1 MVACCGASSC
11 GAGRQSSQ
19 LFSGRCLPP
28 WTRGLGVQTLLVHA
42 SHFVEALQTMQLRPP
57 FQSPLQRGPCLQLSR
72 VGGGCL
78 LWERSWK
85 HCIRLTCGACASA
98 PDVGWCEALPMLRRQ
113 RRQNF
118 RGGLPM
124 DDSPLLLLCRRLFP
138 MGLGP
143 AWSILVC
150 VTTTSKTCCSDR
162 TPRCAIPNARWSRCT
177 RFIARIRT
185 CTIYSHWPSW
195 LQAVRQQFCPP
206 GPFACMDP
214 GAGRAPVSPLQY
226 LSVRIDSLLGGG

>member
-1 MVACCGASSC
+1 
-11 GAGRQSSQ
+11 
-19 LFSGRCLPP
+19 
-28 WTRGLGVQTLLVHA
+28 
-42 SHFVEALQTMQLRPP
+42 
-57 FQSPLQRGPCLQLSR
+57 
-72 VGGGCL
+72 
-78 LWERSWK
+78 
-85 HCIRLTCGACASA
+85 
-98 PDVGWCEALPMLRRQ
+98 
-113 RRQNF
+113 
-118 RGGLPM
+118 M

-150 VTTTSKTCCSDR
+150 VTTTEQDLLLRQDTALCD
-162 TPRCAIPNARWSRCT
+162 PEHARWSRCT

-206 GPFACMDP
+206 GPLACMDP